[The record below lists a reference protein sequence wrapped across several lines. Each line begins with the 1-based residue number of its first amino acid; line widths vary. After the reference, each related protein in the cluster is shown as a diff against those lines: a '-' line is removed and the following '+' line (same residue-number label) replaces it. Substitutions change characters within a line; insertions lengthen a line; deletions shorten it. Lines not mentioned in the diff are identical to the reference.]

1 MKPEQ
6 TPAIVIFFFVAITFH
21 FFALKNTVINNNI
34 PKIIKKLFVPIVKVI
49 NGIEIKVPITLPE
62 NEYARSSVIMSFKLR
77 KALLNAKN
85 VPIKTMQLGT
95 IVGSKITKK
104 HAGIPK
110 PIPMAL

>member
-6 TPAIVIFFFVAITFH
+6 TPAIVIFFFEAITFH

-62 NEYARSSVIMSFKLR
+62 NEYVRSSVIMSFKLR

-85 VPIKTMQLGT
+85 VPIKTIQLGT
-95 IVGSKITKK
+95 IVGSKIIKK